1 MLIHRVEIAFLSVSR
16 DLLRIEREQILLD
29 LTCHK
34 LTSDTSFTAKKSE
47 EKKKASGTSFSCR
60 EADEL
65 RQNGDKSSCRKL
77 IFKSNEILLRKY

>member
-1 MLIHRVEIAFLSVSR
+1 MLIHRVEIAFLSISC

-34 LTSDTSFTAKKSE
+34 LTSDTSFTAK
-47 EKKKASGTSFSCR
+47 KKKASGTSFSCR